1 MQSLDAPATSL
12 LLSQTSSDNQFG
24 DRTRLCYAQTSQT
37 ADLET
42 NIQSGLLLRSWNK
55 W

>member
-1 MQSLDAPATSL
+1 MP
-12 LLSQTSSDNQFG
+12 LLSGMGTG
-24 DRTRLCYAQTSQT
+24 TRLSYAQTWQT

-42 NIQSGLLLRSWNK
+42 NIQSGLLLWRWNK